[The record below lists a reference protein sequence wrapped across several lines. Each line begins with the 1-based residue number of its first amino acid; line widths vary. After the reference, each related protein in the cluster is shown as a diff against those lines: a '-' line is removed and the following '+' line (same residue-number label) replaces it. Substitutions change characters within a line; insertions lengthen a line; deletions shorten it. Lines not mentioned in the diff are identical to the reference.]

1 MWRYLFHDDLVRH
14 YNFVA
19 SVNLPYAPHFWEVV
33 HDLHLGL
40 LEKNLEKLCFGS
52 QELSCYQYWA
62 KMRKLDCA
70 DVFK

>member
-40 LEKNLEKLCFGS
+40 LEKKSRKTVFRAPRAFLLPVLGEDAKTRLCG
-52 QELSCYQYWA
+52 
-62 KMRKLDCA
+62 RI
-70 DVFK
+70 